1 MCVHCGVIGCSRYR
15 NGHAKKHFEEKS
27 CHPVCMDCSDFSVF
41 CYVCDEFV
49 INDTR
54 SQDLQQLRSRLQ
66 SLHGESENV
75 SVNEG
80 TALKTTRS
88 RSRVEVK
95 SISDDVSQRKRTSST
110 PSMASPSI
118 KKSRSSKSSQVKG
131 SSMTDKKRS
140 RQIQCQT
147 NVAGLRNLGNTCF
160 MNAVLQS
167 LSNIQQF
174 SGYFKE
180 LPSLEQKVV
189 RKNSTNNTIS
199 LISSKK
205 TSDSGIYGGGETKP
219 VSIYSTWSG
228 REVVIKDSYNSSN
241 FGNSNSLN
249 DDSEKTLLAEE
260 LRKTLLLLW
269 GGSKAAISPESLFQV
284 IWKVVPRYRGYQQQD
299 AHEFLRYMLDRLHSE
314 LLSILPLVTSKRIQ
328 LKQEKRPHI
337 AFGKST
343 IVTGIFGGILQN
355 EVTCLACSNKSIKHD
370 PFLDLS
376 LDLPDDTASTKSTD
390 SGGNSNDTTASSS
403 VPEKCHLLDCLSS
416 FIRLEELEE
425 TELYLCPNCKKKQR
439 STKRFWIRRLPNV
452 LCLHLKRFRW
462 NNYFRTKLD
471 TFVEYPL
478 RGLDMSQYVLSNKV
492 S

>member
-1 MCVHCGVIGCSRYR
+1 
-15 NGHAKKHFEEKS
+15 
-27 CHPVCMDCSDFSVF
+27 
-41 CYVCDEFV
+41 
-49 INDTR
+49 
-54 SQDLQQLRSRLQ
+54 
-66 SLHGESENV
+66 
-75 SVNEG
+75 
-80 TALKTTRS
+80 
-88 RSRVEVK
+88 
-95 SISDDVSQRKRTSST
+95 
-110 PSMASPSI
+110 
-118 KKSRSSKSSQVKG
+118 
-131 SSMTDKKRS
+131 
-140 RQIQCQT
+140 
-147 NVAGLRNLGNTCF
+147 

-180 LPSLEQKVV
+180 LPSLEQKTSTVV
-189 RKNSTNNTIS
+189 RSTP

-205 TSDSGIYGGGETKP
+205 SSTETGMYGGGESNSKP
-219 VSIYSTWSG
+219 LSIYSTWSG
-228 REVVIKDSYNSSN
+228 REVIIKDSYNSSN
-241 FGNSNSLN
+241 FGRDSNN
-249 DDSEKTLLAEE
+249 TDDSDKTLLAEE
-260 LRKTLLLLW
+260 LRKTLVLLW
-269 GGSKAAISPESLFQV
+269 GGSKGAISPESLFQV

-314 LLSILPLVTSKRIQ
+314 LLSILPLVSSSKRIQ
-328 LKQEKRPHI
+328 LKQDKRPHI

-376 LDLPDDTASTKSTD
+376 LDVPDDTASTKSTD
-390 SGGNSNDTTASSS
+390 SAGNSNDTNISNT
-403 VPEKCHLLDCLSS
+403 VPGKCHLLDCLSS

-425 TELYLCPNCKKKQR
+425 TELYLCSNCKKKQR

-492 S
+492 SWL

>member
-1 MCVHCGVIGCSRYR
+1 
-15 NGHAKKHFEEKS
+15 
-27 CHPVCMDCSDFSVF
+27 
-41 CYVCDEFV
+41 
-49 INDTR
+49 
-54 SQDLQQLRSRLQ
+54 
-66 SLHGESENV
+66 
-75 SVNEG
+75 
-80 TALKTTRS
+80 
-88 RSRVEVK
+88 
-95 SISDDVSQRKRTSST
+95 
-110 PSMASPSI
+110 
-118 KKSRSSKSSQVKG
+118 
-131 SSMTDKKRS
+131 
-140 RQIQCQT
+140 
-147 NVAGLRNLGNTCF
+147 

-180 LPSLEQKVV
+180 LPSLELKEK
-189 RKNSTNNTIS
+189 RSTSNNTNNNNNTSSKTLSSS
-199 LISSKK
+199 LLSSKK
-205 TSDSGIYGGGETKP
+205 TSETGIFGGGDGSTTSRP

-228 REVVIKDSYNSSN
+228 REVVINGSYNGYSNTSSN
-241 FGNSNSLN
+241 I

-269 GGSKAAISPESLFQV
+269 GGSKGAISPESLFAV

-314 LLSILPLVTSKRIQ
+314 LLSILPLVSSRRVQ
-328 LKQEKRPHI
+328 VQQEKRPHI
-337 AFGKST
+337 SFGKST

-355 EVTCLACSNKSIKHD
+355 EVTCLACGNKSIKHD

-376 LDLPDDTASTKSTD
+376 LDLPDGDTSSTKSTD
-390 SGGNSNDTTASSS
+390 SGGNSNDTTTSSS
-403 VPEKCHLLDCLSS
+403 SIPEKCHLLDCLSS

-492 S
+492 CCYLVF